1 VKSKSS
7 GATEQYITIVS
18 ARGLIGL
25 AQIGVLEIHPWGSRN
40 ESMETPDRIIFDLD
54 PDEAIDWKQLVAS
67 AFEVRDLLTQLGME
81 SFAKVTGGKGLHVVA
96 PIEPERGWAEVKEF
110 AHRFVRMMEAANPKL
125 YLTKMT
131 KAARKGRIYLDYLR
145 NERGATAVAPYSPRA
160 RKGARIAMPLTW
172 NELKKG
178 ARPEFAVANFDSWK
192 ARLKQDPWAKMEAV
206 RQSLTKQAVKAVG
219 EFAA

>member
-1 VKSKSS
+1 
-7 GATEQYITIVS
+7 
-18 ARGLIGL
+18 
-25 AQIGVLEIHPWGSRN
+25 
-40 ESMETPDRIIFDLD
+40 
-54 PDEAIDWKQLVAS
+54 VAS
-67 AFEVRDLLTQLGME
+67 AMEVRDLMAQLGLE
-81 SFAKVTGGKGLHVVA
+81 SFAKITGGKGIHIVA

-110 AHRFVRMMEAANPKL
+110 AHSFVRMMEAANPKL

-160 RKGARIAMPLTW
+160 RRGAKVAMPLSW

-178 ARPEFAVANFDSWK
+178 ARPEFAVANFEEWK
-192 ARLKQDPWAKMEAV
+192 SRLKRDPWAKMETLK
-206 RQSLTKQAVKAVG
+206 QKLTKQAVGAVN